1 VIARELKTNAI
12 YVIYKEVGTGRY
24 FAVNGRLQGYSR
36 AVRYAAL
43 QGYYEYDL
51 EAAHQNILIQI
62 LDQYDIEIPEIDVV
76 REYVA
81 NKKLVRNRLAKQLG
95 LSLKKVKTILQA
107 LTYGAK
113 LSRSHYEA
121 IYEVCDANIKVIEN
135 VVTNAWLRRYM
146 EAFKLASRT
155 LSEHDIGSVNAIGI
169 EFIKTTDRERLAHIL
184 QGCERQVIDAIIK
197 HSDRNNVALLVH
209 DCIVFYDKVDSKL
222 LSDIVKQETGF
233 SLEFSEDKY

>member
-1 VIARELKTNAI
+1 IARELKTNAI

-51 EAAHQNILIQI
+51 EAAHQNILIQV
-62 LDQYDIEIPEIDVV
+62 LDQHNIEIAEIDVV

-81 NKKLVRNRLAKQLG
+81 NKKLVRNRLAEELG
-95 LSLKKVKTILQA
+95 LSLNKVKTILQA

-113 LSRSHYEA
+113 LSRSHHEA
-121 IYEVCDANIKVIEN
+121 IYEICDGDTKAIEN

-146 EAFKLASRT
+146 TAFQLASKD
-155 LSEHDIGSVNAIGI
+155 LAKQEVGSVNVVGI
-169 EFIKTTDRERLAHIL
+169 EFNKTTNRERLAHIL
-184 QGCERQVIDAIIK
+184 QGYERQVIDAIIK
-197 HSDRNNVALLVH
+197 HSDRNNIALLVH
-209 DCIVFYDKVDSKL
+209 DCIVTYNKVDTKWL
-222 LSDIVKQETGF
+222 NKVVKQDTRF
-233 SLEFSEDKY
+233 DLEFSEDEY